1 MKSCLPLSLVVL
13 GLLCLGIAGCGSSS
27 SSTSTDQPRSTT
39 SAPAESAP
47 AESPRKSPAGPRHAG
62 QGHSSGSGSAGG
74 GDGKTGSKEPV
85 FKPHPHHDS
94 GGGSGQFE
102 AKGGDNSI
110 EEFGEETSGSEFEE
124 AAAALHDY
132 LDARA
137 QRAWAA
143 ACGYLATGVTK
154 ELIVQLAKARG
165 GAAPSCAGL
174 LASFSSGLP
183 QAVLREAAVA
193 DVGSL
198 RVEGDRGFLLYHG
211 AHGAGYFIPMV
222 REEGHWRVAA
232 IAPSA
237 AS

>member
-1 MKSCLPLSLVVL
+1 MVL
-13 GLLCLGIAGCGSSS
+13 GLLCLGIAACGSSS
-27 SSTSTDQPRSTT
+27 SSSISTDRSQSTT
-39 SAPAESAP
+39 SAAAENQAAESG
-47 AESPRKSPAGPRHAG
+47 S
-62 QGHSSGSGSAGG
+62 SGSAGSNSG
-74 GDGKTGSKEPV
+74 SAGRGDGKSVSKQPV
-85 FKPHPHHDS
+85 FKPQPHHDS

-143 ACGYLATGVTK
+143 ACRYLAAGVTK
-154 ELIVQLAKARG
+154 ELIAQLAQGRG
-165 GAAPSCAGL
+165 SPAPTCAGL
-174 LASFSSGLP
+174 LAGFSTGLP

-211 AHGAGYFIPMV
+211 AGRAPYFISMA
-222 REEGHWRVAA
+222 REEGHWKVAA
-232 IAPSA
+232 IGPSPAP
-237 AS
+237 